1 MQFPIGTKVRAKGFN
16 KVFEVESFDEATHK
30 YILKDSVPTWDE
42 NELELAQPRL
52 RGFEVATSF
61 EDKGVILPTRSTTG
75 SAGYD
80 FRVLTDDS
88 ITIKPNE
95 THIFHTGVKA
105 YMQKDEVLMI
115 YPRSSMGIF
124 NNIMIANSVPIIDH
138 DYYGNPKNDGEIMI
152 ALHNYG
158 YNIVIINNGDRV
170 AQGIF
175 TKYLTTDDDNVIT
188 GRIGGIGSTGVS

>member
-61 EDKGVILPTRSTTG
+61 EDRGVILPIRSTVG

-88 ITIKPNE
+88 ITINPNE
-95 THIFHTGVKA
+95 THVFDTGVKA
-105 YMQKDEVLMI
+105 YMQDDEVLLI
-115 YPRSSMGIF
+115 YVRSSLGIKSK
-124 NNIMIANSVPIIDH
+124 IRLANGTGVIDSDFELPI
-138 DYYGNPKNDGEIMI
+138 KV

-158 YNIVIINNGDRV
+158 EYPIVINNGDRV

-175 TKYLTTDDDNVIT
+175 TKYLITDDDNVT
-188 GRIGGIGSTGVS
+188 TSRIGGIGSTGVS

>member
-16 KVFEVESFDEATHK
+16 KVFEVESFDEVTHK
-30 YILKDSVPTWDE
+30 YILKDSFPTWDE
-42 NELELAQPRL
+42 NELEFAQPRL

-61 EDKGVILPTRSTTG
+61 EDKRVILPTRSTTG

-80 FRVLTDDS
+80 FRVLTDLPV
-88 ITIKPNE
+88 TLNPNK
-95 THIFHTGVKA
+95 THVFDTGVKA
-105 YMQKDEVLMI
+105 YMQDDEVLLI
-115 YPRSSMGIF
+115 YVRSSLGIK
-124 NNIMIANSVPIIDH
+124 ANLRLANGTAVIDSDFKLPI
-138 DYYGNPKNDGEIMI
+138 KI

-158 YNIVIINNGDRV
+158 EDAVMIKNGARV

-175 TKYLTTDDDNVIT
+175 TKYLTTDDDNVTT